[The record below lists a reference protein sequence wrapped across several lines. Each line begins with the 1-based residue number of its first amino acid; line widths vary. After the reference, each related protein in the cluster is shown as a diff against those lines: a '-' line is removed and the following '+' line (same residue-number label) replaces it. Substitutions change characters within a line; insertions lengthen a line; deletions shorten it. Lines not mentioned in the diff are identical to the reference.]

1 MNSSPISTD
10 LQGPAPRRDLLV
22 AGGGIRVPVQPMRD
36 PFEALDDLM
45 VVVEA
50 LCPRWPSRE
59 SFGTMPDLRL

>member
-1 MNSSPISTD
+1 MNSSPKSTD
-10 LQGPAPRRDLLV
+10 PQGPAPRRHLLV
-22 AGGGIRVPVQPMRD
+22 ANGGIRVPVPTMRD

-50 LCPRWPSRE
+50 LCPTWPHRE

>member
-10 LQGPAPRRDLLV
+10 SQGPAPRRDLLV
-22 AGGGIRVPVQPMRD
+22 AGGGLRTPTQPMRD

-50 LCPRWPSRE
+50 LCPTWPRRK
-59 SFGTMPDLRL
+59 SFGTMPDVRL

>member
-1 MNSSPISTD
+1 MNSSRISTD
-10 LQGPAPRRDLLV
+10 SQGPEPRRDPLV
-22 AGGGIRVPVQPMRD
+22 AAGGIRAPVHPMRD

-50 LCPRWPSRE
+50 LCPTWPWRE